1 MNDRMKIVHAPE
13 DSNIFLKRFPKAIED
28 ETKEQ
33 KGRFLGM

>member
-13 DSNIFLKRFPKAIED
+13 DSNIFLKRFAKAIEH

-33 KGRFLGM
+33 KGGFLGV

>member
-28 ETKEQ
+28 ETKNKKED
-33 KGRFLGM
+33 F